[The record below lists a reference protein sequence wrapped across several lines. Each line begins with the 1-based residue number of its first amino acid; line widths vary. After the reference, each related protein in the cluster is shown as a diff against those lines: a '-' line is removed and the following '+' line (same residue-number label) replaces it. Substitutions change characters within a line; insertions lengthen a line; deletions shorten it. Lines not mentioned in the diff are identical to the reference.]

1 MRRARALVYRG
12 SAHACPACGGVFR
25 RFRPAGRPRRPN
37 AKCPGCGSRERDR
50 FAALLLRRHAGLRAR
65 PERAAGATRP
75 PPGRTRVLH
84 LAPES
89 AVADVLRSWPGVE
102 YLSADLRPGRAMV
115 TMDVTRIDR
124 PDGSFDAI
132 WCSHVLEHVVDDR
145 AAMAELRRVL
155 APNGWAVVGVPITPG
170 ATFEDPSA
178 TSPAERARLFG
189 QHDHVRAY
197 GMDVVGR
204 LEEAGFSVDVV
215 RPGDIASV
223 EERRRHLLPAEDQP
237 LFLCRA
243 GPHGR

>member
-1 MRRARALVYRG
+1 
-12 SAHACPACGGVFR
+12 
-25 RFRPAGRPRRPN
+25 
-37 AKCPGCGSRERDR
+37 
-50 FAALLLRRHAGLRAR
+50 
-65 PERAAGATRP
+65 
-75 PPGRTRVLH
+75 VLH
-84 LAPES
+84 VAPEP
-89 AVADVLRSWPGVE
+89 AVEGILRSWPEVE

-132 WCSHVLEHVVDDR
+132 WCSHVLEHVPDDR

-155 APNGWAVVGVPITPG
+155 APGGWAAIGVPILPG
-170 ATFEDPSA
+170 TTLEDPSV
-178 TSPAERARLFG
+178 TSPAERARVFG

-215 RPGDIASV
+215 RPGDVAGA

-243 GPHGR
+243 GPRGR